1 MTVDAGPVAGQLMH
15 DPSGQQAGLALV
27 RNDFVIPEVDFVV
40 VVVVLTMCYSMPYF
54 FLTTIYL
61 SSFYAYEFG

>member
-1 MTVDAGPVAGQLMH
+1 MTVDAGLVAGQLMH

-40 VVVVLTMCYSMPYF
+40 VVVLTMCYSMPYF

>member
-1 MTVDAGPVAGQLMH
+1 MH
-15 DPSGQQAGLALV
+15 DPSGEQAGLAPV
-27 RNDFVIPEVDFVV
+27 RNGFVNPEVDF

-61 SSFYAYEFG
+61 AVFMHMNLVDL

>member
-1 MTVDAGPVAGQLMH
+1 MTADAGAAAGQLMH

-40 VVVVLTMCYSMPYF
+40 VVLTMCYSMPYF

>member
-1 MTVDAGPVAGQLMH
+1 MH

-61 SSFYAYEFG
+61 AVFMHMNLVDL

>member
-1 MTVDAGPVAGQLMH
+1 MH

-27 RNDFVIPEVDFVV
+27 RNDFVTPEVDFVV